1 MVSIKRLT
9 AALMVVLFAA
19 SFVPPMQA
27 YAASTSTTEIQ
38 VYNQLVGKLGF
49 NTAAAAGLMAN
60 IKHESGFNCSGTG
73 DGNTSFG
80 LFQWHAGR
88 KSRLISYCKGK
99 NLNYK
104 TVDYRYFRKDEVRK
118 QCAKIHF
125 VTATDGNH
133 GKGVSWAAKLFGC
146 NATVFMPKGSVEARR
161 VAIEKAGNATAEIT
175 EFNYDQAVEHSWNL
189 ALKNGWILIQ
199 DTAWDGYEQYPEWI
213 IDGYLTLAAETVEQL
228 GHIIPTHVFL
238 QAGVGAMAGG
248 VMEFLQSCYREKPPN
263 ITIVEPV
270 EAACIYQS
278 VKAGDGQAHTIEGN
292 PSTIMA
298 GLNCG
303 TPCRVTWPAIRDK
316 STFFCACEDII
327 TEEGMRAYANP
338 VGSDNAIVA
347 GESGAVTFGLTKR
360 ILQDEA
366 LRNLF
371 RINAD
376 SRILLINTEGDTDP
390 EGYQRI
396 VYGIPHIKQN

>member
-1 MVSIKRLT
+1 MEYRFKDFRILKNESLT
-9 AALMVVLFAA
+9 QAKQYVRFDKAVAADAVRFHKSLPGYAPAPLIVLREQAA
-19 SFVPPMQA
+19 AIGISGIYCKDESHRFGLNA
-27 YAASTSTTEIQ
+27 FKGLGGSYAMFRILCE
-38 VYNQLVGKLGF
+38 KLG
-49 NTAAAAGLMAN
+49 L
-60 IKHESGFNCSGTG
+60 
-73 DGNTSFG
+73 D
-80 LFQWHAGR
+80 
-88 KSRLISYCKGK
+88 YK
-99 NLNYK
+99 N
-104 TVDYRYFRKDEVRK
+104 VDYRYFQKEEVRK

-146 NATVFMPKGSVEARR
+146 SATVFMPKGSVEARR
-161 VAIEKAGNATAEIT
+161 VAIEEAGNASAEIT
-175 EFNYDQAVEHSWNL
+175 DFNYDQAVDHSWNL

-228 GHIIPTHVFL
+228 GQIIPTHVFL

-248 VMEFLQSCYREKPPN
+248 VMEFLHSCCREKPPT

-278 VKAGDGQAHTIEGN
+278 VKAGDGQVHTLEGN

-316 STFFCACEDII
+316 AAFFCACDDTI

-338 VGSDNAIVA
+338 IGSDKAIVA
-347 GESGAVTFGLTKR
+347 GESGAVTYGLVNR
-360 ILQDEA
+360 ILQDET

-396 VYGIPHIKQN
+396 VYRNTPINKA